1 MPGYI
6 THNIF
11 GREEFK
17 KMKSEDVRSAIR
29 NNRNA
34 FNIGLQGPDIFFYF
48 PASFMINKKNLGS
61 IMHTR
66 RTGEYINKMLVY
78 INGLDEEKD
87 REIALA
93 YFVGFLGHYSLDRT
107 CHPYIYWKTD
117 RMHKTKDYHAKHV
130 TLETDIDYIMCKK
143 FYKREVS
150 KFPYGELVR
159 LNRNELDVI
168 AGLLS
173 QALNNT
179 FNYIRFNYELAYAAL
194 FNFGV
199 VINQIKD
206 KCGNKTRFIGKTER
220 KLMGFE
226 YFTPLFIR
234 DDYRIKNDD
243 PLNNNKC
250 EWFNPWKEEIVSD
263 DSFTELMEKASNR
276 YQRLINSLGNPTE
289 FAKELGNKS
298 FLNGLELDSDY
309 NKSL

>member
-1 MPGYI
+1 
-6 THNIF
+6 
-11 GREEFK
+11 
-17 KMKSEDVRSAIR
+17 
-29 NNRNA
+29 
-34 FNIGLQGPDIFFYF
+34 
-48 PASFMINKKNLGS
+48 
-61 IMHTR
+61 
-66 RTGEYINKMLVY
+66 MLEY

-263 DSFTELMEKASNR
+263 DSFTELMEMASNR